1 MANQVAAMAKRIA
14 AMAMILVVKA
24 KQLKKRGKQI
34 VASVEQIAVMS
45 MRFWQWGMRMDMK
58 KSQIKCGK
66 CFGSGEGE
74 TVYVCVAKPI
84 KTVAVAAAMTTPT
97 PAVKRLLAEEVM

>member
-1 MANQVAAMAKRIA
+1 MGLANCCDDEASAFLRRKNY
-14 AMAMILVVKA
+14 
-24 KQLKKRGKQI
+24 RGGK
-34 VASVEQIAVMS
+34 ASVALKQGRIFFFNSVAKARS
-45 MRFWQWGMRMDMK
+45 
-58 KSQIKCGK
+58 CGK